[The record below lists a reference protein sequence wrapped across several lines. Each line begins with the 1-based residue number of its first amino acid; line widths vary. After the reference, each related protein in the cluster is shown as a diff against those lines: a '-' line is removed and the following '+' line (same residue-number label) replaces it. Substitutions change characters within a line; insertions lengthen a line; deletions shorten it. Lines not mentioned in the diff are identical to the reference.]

1 MRTCAGDDISLILIV
16 ALYAACA
23 AGLRSILERSR
34 QTPGLRFPLATTV
47 LVAAIAV
54 PGTLQLL
61 FPAMQTALQRDYTRF
76 EGGEWWRLITPL
88 FVQDGGLVGGVSN
101 LVGLL
106 VVGAIAE
113 HLWGGWRMLVIFFG
127 GGLVGEVVGFAWQ
140 PVGAGNSIGNFA
152 LAASVALLCVAA
164 RERRMTR
171 AFAYISLA
179 ADGMLVAIKDLHGA
193 AAVAGFALALVVRSR
208 P

>member
-1 MRTCAGDDISLILIV
+1 MLAV
-16 ALYAACA
+16 
-23 AGLRSILERSR
+23 LE
-34 QTPGLRFPLATTV
+34 
-47 LVAAIAV
+47 
-54 PGTLQLL
+54 
-61 FPAMQTALQRDYTRF
+61 RDYTRF
-76 EGGEWWRLITPL
+76 ASGEWWRLITPL

-113 HLWGGWRMLVIFFG
+113 HLWGRWRMLAIFFG
-127 GGLVGEVVGFAWQ
+127 GAVVGELVGFAWQ

-164 RERRMTR
+164 RERRMTQ

-179 ADGMLVAIKDLHGA
+179 ADVVLVAMRDIHGA
-193 AAVAGFALALVVRSR
+193 AAVAGFMMALVLR
-208 P
+208 PRLAR